1 MKIALTKSE
10 GTDVS
15 NYISWLKAVRK
26 DIECIELAGLTAE
39 EARQALHRADGLLL
53 TGGADVDPVRYEH
66 EDYRELCKIDAVR
79 DEMEFALIHHSRELR
94 MPVLGICRGMQILNV
109 AYGGTLVA
117 DIPTQQSTTTEHRR
131 NSETNEDSM
140 HGVEMQP
147 GTILRHYV
155 GVFEGTVNSAHHQC
169 VDQLADVFTPSA
181 YSIDGIIEALEW
193 GDASLG
199 GKPFLFA
206 VQWHPERLAY
216 DNPMSLP
223 IATHFLLE
231 VDAYRVL
238 VKPGL

>member
-1 MKIALTKSE
+1 MKIVITKSE
-10 GTDVS
+10 GSDVQ
-15 NYISWLKAVRK
+15 NYSKWLTAVR
-26 DIECIELAGLTAE
+26 DDLEVVEVAALSPE
-39 EARQALHRADGLLL
+39 DARIALKGADGLLL
-53 TGGADVDPVRYEH
+53 SGGADVDPARYGR
-66 EDYRELCKIDAVR
+66 EDMRELCKIDSMR
-79 DEMEFALIHHSRELR
+79 DEMEIALIHESRELR
-94 MPVLGICRGMQILNV
+94 IPVLGICRGMQILNV

-117 DIPTQQSTTTEHRR
+117 DIPTQCSTSTEHRKTP
-131 NSETNEDSM
+131 ETNEDST

-155 GVFEGTVNSAHHQC
+155 GAFEGNVNSAHHQC

-181 YSIDGIIEALEW
+181 YSTDGIIEALEW

-199 GKPFLFA
+199 GKPFLYA
-206 VQWHPERLAY
+206 VQWHPERLVY

-231 VDAYRVL
+231 ADAYRVL